1 MNLNALNKGYIGVFI
16 SWALSMGLMY
26 PGIIFLMILESCAL
40 PVSSELV
47 LGLSGF
53 LSGEGKI
60 NFYLAVLSA
69 TLGTFIGASLLYY
82 IGKKGGRRLIE
93 KYGKYFLISKNEL
106 DKAEIWFN
114 KYGSIAVLVG
124 VCLPVI
130 KTYIGF
136 PPGASLMNYKKF
148 SIFII
153 LGSLIYNTAVA
164 YLGLVVGRN
173 IGVFIPYFR
182 KFGIILI
189 LAVSAL
195 IIIYFYRHVKA
206 AFKN

>member
-1 MNLNALNKGYIGVFI
+1 
-16 SWALSMGLMY
+16 
-26 PGIIFLMILESCAL
+26 
-40 PVSSELV
+40 
-47 LGLSGF
+47 
-53 LSGEGKI
+53 
-60 NFYLAVLSA
+60 
-69 TLGTFIGASLLYY
+69 
-82 IGKKGGRRLIE
+82 
-93 KYGKYFLISKNEL
+93 
-106 DKAEIWFN
+106 
-114 KYGSIAVLVG
+114 
-124 VCLPVI
+124 
-130 KTYIGF
+130 
-136 PPGASLMNYKKF
+136 MNYKKF